1 MALIRRCDCCM
12 TETKPPR
19 MFSLSESQ
27 DDWYVVYRPG
37 DEEGLTFCGMRC
49 VTDYFAT
56 RKAIEG
62 ISGVEG

>member
-1 MALIRRCDCCM
+1 M